1 MATELKKSIKK
12 HIAMEML
19 LDGRFDDIH
28 VIPYGIVFRTVE
40 GHFGIG
46 ASQFMLDN
54 LGHLFSLA
62 AGWGETV
69 DVSSGSSAW
78 IVKNLA
84 RTLESL

>member
-1 MATELKKSIKK
+1 MTTELKKTIKK

-28 VIPYGIVFRTVE
+28 VIPYGIIFRTVE
-40 GHFGIG
+40 GHFSIG
-46 ASQFMLDN
+46 SAQFMLDN

-62 AGWGETV
+62 DGWGEQV
-69 DVSSGSSAW
+69 DVSSGSSAG

-84 RTLESL
+84 RELESL